1 MQYSR
6 QIEINLPRDQTAA
19 LFDDPDNLSKWMQG
33 LVSFEHLDGEPGTK
47 GARSRIMCV
56 QGNREI
62 EIIETIED
70 RVMPER
76 LIAIYT
82 TKGMWNRCEQYLEET
97 PQGTT
102 IWRQENEFRCS
113 GMMMK
118 LMTMLMPFMFK
129 RETEKQMRAFKEF
142 AEAQP

>member
-33 LVSFEHLDGEPGTK
+33 LVSFDHLDGEPGAK

-70 RVMPER
+70 RVMP
-76 LIAIYT
+76 
-82 TKGMWNRCEQYLEET
+82 
-97 PQGTT
+97 
-102 IWRQENEFRCS
+102 
-113 GMMMK
+113 
-118 LMTMLMPFMFK
+118 FMFK